1 MMRLFAGELGQEA
14 RQKERRIEEITIVD
28 GVVAGVRKRKR
39 VAERGTHSRGGW
51 VRPSVEGRRTLHRN
65 Q

>member
-14 RQKERRIEEITIVD
+14 RQKERRIEEITIAD
-28 GVVAGVRKRKR
+28 GVVGL
-39 VAERGTHSRGGW
+39 GRGGGE
-51 VRPSVEGRRTLHRN
+51 RTQREREREGRRTLHRN